1 MDSETQYQGFH
12 GGGMSRDHTPII
24 LPLYYPKG
32 ACAGRRYRPIAKG
45 ASSKHL
51 GAHLEYLERG
61 GCWFGPRSRNFWD
74 PTHKPSQIDH
84 MSSELRAIPDLIARS
99 RVTVCPHPV
108 WVPLSAMVC
117 SL

>member
-32 ACAGRRYRPIAKG
+32 ACAGRRYRPVAKG

-51 GAHLEYLERG
+51 GAHLEYLEG
-61 GCWFGPRSRNFWD
+61 GGVLVWTQIEDFLGSHAQAFSDRSY
-74 PTHKPSQIDH
+74 
-84 MSSELRAIPDLIARS
+84 ELRIACDPGS
-99 RVTVCPHPV
+99 DSAFSCYS
-108 WVPLSAMVC
+108 VPSPRMGPTFSHGL
-117 SL
+117 